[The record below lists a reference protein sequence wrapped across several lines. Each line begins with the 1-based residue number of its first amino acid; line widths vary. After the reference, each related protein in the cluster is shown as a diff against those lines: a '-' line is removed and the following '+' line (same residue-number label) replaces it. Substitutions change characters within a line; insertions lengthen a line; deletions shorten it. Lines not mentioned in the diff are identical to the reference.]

1 MLSLGHHR
9 HLTRKPADL
18 PEYPFSLQTVWLLE
32 EVDAG
37 HHDGG
42 DGALL
47 VVDDPLQRHTEL
59 LAGNPAGHGQ
69 VGRGHCLGQPE
80 QWRLSVI
87 RKQGGGV
94 QTCFVF
100 CRILSLGWVL
110 VGRLGSCAASV
121 QRDDSHTGSCGQ
133 TLH

>member
-18 PEYPFSLQTVWLLE
+18 PEYPFSLQTVGLLE

-47 VVDDPLQRHTEL
+47 VVDDPLQGDSEL
-59 LAGNPAGHGQ
+59 LAGHPARHGE
-69 VGRGHCLGQPE
+69 VARGDGLGQPAHISGLDTTKE
-80 QWRLSVI
+80 RS
-87 RKQGGGV
+87 
-94 QTCFVF
+94 
-100 CRILSLGWVL
+100 
-110 VGRLGSCAASV
+110 
-121 QRDDSHTGSCGQ
+121 
-133 TLH
+133 